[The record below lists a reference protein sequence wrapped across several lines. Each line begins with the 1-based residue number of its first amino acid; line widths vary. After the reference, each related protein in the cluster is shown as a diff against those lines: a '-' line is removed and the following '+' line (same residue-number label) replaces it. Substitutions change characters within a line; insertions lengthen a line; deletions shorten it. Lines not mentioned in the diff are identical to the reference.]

1 MPATSLP
8 RAPES
13 QSLGGGLGLLDP
25 EEQSAAHDGGHHRC
39 DRHQEGGVAVV
50 VSVIQGRCK
59 LDAEDDAE
67 VIDTVLEQAGGLVSL
82 SFLRVSLELG

>member
-1 MPATSLP
+1 M
-8 RAPES
+8 
-13 QSLGGGLGLLDP
+13 
-25 EEQSAAHDGGHHRC
+25 
-39 DRHQEGGVAVV
+39 V